1 MKFKIKGNLFG
12 LLCEDYQEA
21 ITNAEVLLYHPW
33 QKDNVLQNAVS
44 SEKETFRIVNA
55 DEATKRKDLL
65 IAKATTDEL
74 GNFEFVLDEQYGNT
88 AFDIDFVCGSVPKAP
103 PKPKRNISAQFHI
116 TTFYPKWKIDA
127 QENYFFQW
135 SYRVSSKWWCQIRGA
150 IFDAWVIFG
159 HLRSCDTGNPI
170 PNALVT
176 AWDADFLQDDN
187 LGSATTDSS
196 GFFRIDYTSVQFKQ
210 TFLSPWINVETDPGL
225 PLTFNSGPDV
235 YFKAS
240 LAGASLID
248 ETAADRRN
256 NVGYCLCVN
265 LCSKINVG
273 DPEPFPSVWTGIG
286 SAFNISVGS
295 GPKDFDVS
303 GYAGTGKYALTGTIN
318 LTGQAALISAS
329 GHEIDYRFLVSDV
342 TTPNGGSAPAY
353 GNFTKIIGV
362 TPGLFA
368 PSTVLNLIDKSDFTK
383 IYPVISDQSDFDA
396 QGWFNTNKAI
406 NRTLTS
412 LGLGSIT
419 GFLIQD
425 IDTLLTLNTRSLTT
439 APDIAAGAVNVGDP
453 VPAGLKIP
461 IEKVAIRF
469 EVREAVNRPANVFN
483 PISGDGTTLNAAIIN
498 NNAVFMKLAIT
509 ELEGAL
515 CTPIGGT
522 VHAKYTVYHPHL
534 GAAVMHLNNNSSTV
548 NRDIT
553 DGFLTLSGNVN
564 PAVDGGNNNSLQLNN
579 PPNDMTKCTYSLKFW
594 ALPRLHDG
602 ENSASYS
609 GPLEQLFFYNV

>member
-1 MKFKIKGNLFG
+1 
-12 LLCEDYQEA
+12 
-21 ITNAEVLLYHPW
+21 
-33 QKDNVLQNAVS
+33 
-44 SEKETFRIVNA
+44 
-55 DEATKRKDLL
+55 
-65 IAKATTDEL
+65 
-74 GNFEFVLDEQYGNT
+74 
-88 AFDIDFVCGSVPKAP
+88 
-103 PKPKRNISAQFHI
+103 
-116 TTFYPKWKIDA
+116 
-127 QENYFFQW
+127 
-135 SYRVSSKWWCQIRGA
+135 
-150 IFDAWVIFG
+150 
-159 HLRSCDTGNPI
+159 
-170 PNALVT
+170 
-176 AWDADFLQDDN
+176 
-187 LGSATTDSS
+187 
-196 GFFRIDYTSVQFKQ
+196 
-210 TFLSPWINVETDPGL
+210 
-225 PLTFNSGPDV
+225 
-235 YFKAS
+235 
-240 LAGASLID
+240 
-248 ETAADRRN
+248 
-256 NVGYCLCVN
+256 
-265 LCSKINVG
+265 
-273 DPEPFPSVWTGIG
+273 
-286 SAFNISVGS
+286 
-295 GPKDFDVS
+295 
-303 GYAGTGKYALTGTIN
+303 
-318 LTGQAALISAS
+318 
-329 GHEIDYRFLVSDV
+329 
-342 TTPNGGSAPAY
+342 
-353 GNFTKIIGV
+353 
-362 TPGLFA
+362 
-368 PSTVLNLIDKSDFTK
+368 
-383 IYPVISDQSDFDA
+383 
-396 QGWFNTNKAI
+396 
-406 NRTLTS
+406 

-425 IDTLLTLNTRSLTT
+425 IDTLLTLNTRALTT